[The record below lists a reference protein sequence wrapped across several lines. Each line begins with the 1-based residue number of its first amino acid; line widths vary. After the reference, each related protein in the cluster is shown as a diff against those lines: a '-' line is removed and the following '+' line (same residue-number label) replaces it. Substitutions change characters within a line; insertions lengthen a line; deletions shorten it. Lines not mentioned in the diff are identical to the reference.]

1 MTRVLALFYQLQ
13 HTGKS
18 IGAPIPALVSC
29 LWEEWALHLSLWNTH
44 NSFYKVAPLG
54 STKYFHRLHFFWLS
68 HLPQWDGGHY
78 IHIKGQEKWDSEK
91 LNEPPTV
98 SRVVNVRARM
108 QMSPQCPCSGL
119 LYGRVIW
126 LCHWSSKSS
135 LFYPGI
141 SLEASCFS
149 SKLEAWSWVM
159 AHLEPPDK
167 FSHAGHAFNHSCA
180 ILFSDILLLSP
191 APHLSS
197 NLKLSSSPSSPKS
210 MPFSKFS
217 GSVNYS
223 IIHSGAQLI
232 KLLLEYKTL
241 ALNRPSL

>member
-18 IGAPIPALVSC
+18 IGAPVPALVSC
-29 LWEEWALHLSLWNTH
+29 LWEERALHFSLWNTH

-54 STKYFHRLHFFWLS
+54 STKCFHRLHFFWLS

-78 IHIKGQEKWDSEK
+78 IHIKGQEKWDSER

-135 LFYPGI
+135 PGCVCLLYLFYPGI

-159 AHLEPPDK
+159 AHLAGTSRQVLTCWACIQPQLRHLVLRYPP
-167 FSHAGHAFNHSCA
+167 SVSC
-180 ILFSDILLLSP
+180 
-191 APHLSS
+191 
-197 NLKLSSSPSSPKS
+197 SSSVLKPPTE
-210 MPFSKFS
+210 
-217 GSVNYS
+217 
-223 IIHSGAQLI
+223 LI
-232 KLLLEYKTL
+232 TFI
-241 ALNRPSL
+241 P